1 MTIDEKILKYLY
13 FGYVPRKLFDL
24 ARYKVGNKIN
34 NLSEDELID
43 LGIKKLNSVFNNIS
57 DNTHIIPLSGGLD
70 SRAIL
75 AVLLDK
81 GLKNYIETVTF
92 GTPGTWDYEIGNLVA
107 KKSKVNHHKFDLT
120 KIKITQEG
128 LLKSVKEE
136 GAAWTWL
143 FDSYYNR
150 LVYNN
155 FGHDVC
161 YWTGFM
167 GDNLVGSHLQRED
180 NTNWNVALYHFCRK
194 NIFSKSMSLIPVN
207 YSPIRNL
214 PKNPLLDLNIMG
226 YDEQLDLAI
235 RQKYSIKPLI
245 LAPGYKYKI
254 PFLDPGWVKFSLNIP
269 RKYRYNQYLYK
280 EILKKAYPNL
290 FSLPTKTNLGL
301 PLDAPKWQRE
311 LRRFKLRARSA
322 LNRFFPG
329 GHWGINPMVNY
340 IDFDRGLRER
350 KDLKTVVYENIQD
363 LKNRK
368 IVEWIDIDNIWKR
381 HQNKIANH
389 ADALILLASLEI
401 NLKAEDE
408 KK

>member
-1 MTIDEKILKYLY
+1 MIIDEKILKYLY

-34 NLSEDELID
+34 NLGEDELID

-75 AVLLDK
+75 AALIDK
-81 GLKNYIETVTF
+81 GFKNRIVAVTF
-92 GTPGTWDYEIGNLVA
+92 GTPGTLDYEIGNFIA
-107 KKSKVNHHKFDLT
+107 KKAEVKHHSFDLT
-120 KIKITQEG
+120 KIKITQDG
-128 LLKSVKEE
+128 LLKTVKEE

-150 LVYNN
+150 LAYNN
-155 FGHDVC
+155 FGHDVY
-161 YWTGFM
+161 YWTGFL
-167 GDNLVGSHLQRED
+167 GGELVGSHLQRED
-180 NTNWNVALYHFCRK
+180 SINWNVALYHFCRK
-194 NIFSKSMSLIPVN
+194 NNFSRSIRLIPVN

-214 PKNPLLDLNIMG
+214 PKNPLLDLGIMG

-235 RQKYSIKPLI
+235 RQKYYIEPLL

-254 PFLDPGWVKFSLNIP
+254 PFLNPGWVKFNLNIP
-269 RKYRYNQYLYK
+269 RKYRYHQYLYK
-280 EILKKAYPNL
+280 EILKKAYPDL

-301 PLDAPKWQRE
+301 ALEAPKWQRE
-311 LRRFKLRARSA
+311 LRRFKIRARSA
-322 LNRFFPG
+322 LNKFIPG
-329 GHWGINPMVNY
+329 GPWGVNPMINY

-368 IVEWIDIDNIWKR
+368 IVEWIDIDTIWKR
-381 HQNKIANH
+381 HQSKKINH

-401 NLKAEDE
+401 NLKAEE
-408 KK
+408 LQK